1 MQKKVLLIFWD
12 GGNISSSPCGSAGR
26 VHSLVLCA
34 KTFFCPCYFQWTEVA
49 TNQHEEL
56 IVRSL
61 LAARNAFLEIRLHMR
76 EMGVAAGIPVRP
88 PL

>member
-1 MQKKVLLIFWD
+1 
-12 GGNISSSPCGSAGR
+12 
-26 VHSLVLCA
+26 
-34 KTFFCPCYFQWTEVA
+34 VA

-88 PL
+88 HL